1 MHACT
6 MFLLPWGSLV
16 AMEFSDPETKPSPN
30 QLADIHLHSFELL
43 ITKPNSTSW
52 GGDSSLKMNQTV
64 RSQNVWKIQCFG
76 WLLSWCQP
84 DVWRGLIRF
93 QGSGDANLTVCCINM
108 DPL

>member
-16 AMEFSDPETKPSPN
+16 AMEFSDPETKPNPN
-30 QLADIHLHSFELL
+30 QLADIHMHSFELL
-43 ITKPNSTSW
+43 ITKPNSTSR

-76 WLLSWCQP
+76 WLQRYNAELVSARCSEGF
-84 DVWRGLIRF
+84 DEVSRF
-93 QGSGDANLTVCCINM
+93 GRCKFDCL
-108 DPL
+108 LY